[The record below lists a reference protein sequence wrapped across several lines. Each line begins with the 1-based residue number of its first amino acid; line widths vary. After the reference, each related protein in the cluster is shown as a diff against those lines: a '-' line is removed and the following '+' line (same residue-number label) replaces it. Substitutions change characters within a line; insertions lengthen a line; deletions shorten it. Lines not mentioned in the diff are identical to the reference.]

1 MTMALVKQKMTLE
14 EFLAWEDLQPERHE
28 FYSGEVFAMV
38 GGRRIHE
45 RVIGNLSRRLGNH
58 LEGSAC
64 QVFAAGMKLELSDN
78 MVLYPDVMVTCDR
91 ADLHAD
97 RAMRSP
103 TLVIEV
109 LSPSTQAYDR
119 SQKFALYRQ
128 LASLKEYILIDP
140 ETLRVEGFRR
150 EPDDRWLL
158 VDMSQDTA
166 LDCASVACAVPMAQ
180 VFEGV
185 IPAE

>member
-1 MTMALVKQKMTLE
+1 MALAQHKMTLD

-28 FYSGEVFAMV
+28 FHKGEVFAMV

-45 RVIGNLSRRLGNH
+45 SVISNLAYRLRGQ

-64 QVFAAGMKLELSDN
+64 QVFVAGMKLKLADDT
-78 MVLYPDVMVTCDR
+78 VLYPDVVVTCDR
-91 ADLHAD
+91 ADLRAD
-97 RAMRSP
+97 LALRSP

-128 LASLKEYILIDP
+128 LGSLQEYILIDP
-140 ETLRVEGFRR
+140 ETLRIEGFRR

-158 VDMSQDTA
+158 VDMSQDA
-166 LDCASVACAVPMAQ
+166 LMACASVDCAVPLAP
-180 VFEGV
+180 VFEG
-185 IPAE
+185 INPAD

>member
-1 MTMALVKQKMTLE
+1 MA
-14 EFLAWEDLQPERHE
+14 A
-28 FYSGEVFAMV
+28 
-38 GGRRIHE
+38 
-45 RVIGNLSRRLGNH
+45 
-58 LEGSAC
+58 SA
-64 QVFAAGMKLELSDN
+64 
-78 MVLYPDVMVTCDR
+78 R
-91 ADLHAD
+91 ADLRAD
-97 RAMRSP
+97 LALRSP

-150 EPDDRWLL
+150 EPVDRWML
-158 VDMSQDTA
+158 VDMSQDEWM
-166 LDCASVACAVPMAQ
+166 DCASVGCGVPLAQ

>member
-1 MTMALVKQKMTLE
+1 MALVKQKMTLD

-28 FYSGEVFAMV
+28 FYNGEVFAMV

-45 RVIGNLSRRLGNH
+45 RVIGNLAYRLRSH
-58 LEGSAC
+58 LEGSTC
-64 QVFAAGMKLELSDN
+64 QVFAAGMKLQLTDN
-78 MVLYPDVMVTCDR
+78 TVLYPDILVTCDSADLR
-91 ADLHAD
+91 ADL
-97 RAMRSP
+97 AMRAP
-103 TLVIEV
+103 TLLIEV

-128 LASLKEYILIDP
+128 LASLKEYLLIDP

-150 EPDDRWLL
+150 EPDDRWVL
-158 VDMSQDTA
+158 VDMSQDA
-166 LDCASVACAVPMAQ
+166 AMDCASVGCTVPLAQ

-185 IPAE
+185 NPAD

>member
-1 MTMALVKQKMTLE
+1 MALVQQKMTLE

-28 FYSGEVFAMV
+28 FYNGEVFAMV

-64 QVFAAGMKLELSDN
+64 LVVAAGMKLQLTDDT
-78 MVLYPDVMVTCDR
+78 VLYPDVLVTCDPADLR
-91 ADLHAD
+91 ADL
-97 RAMRSP
+97 AMRSP

-109 LSPSTQAYDR
+109 LSPSTQASDR

-140 ETLRVEGFRR
+140 ETLRVEGLRR
-150 EPDDRWLL
+150 EADDRWLL
-158 VDMSQDTA
+158 VDMSQDA
-166 LDCASVACAVPMAQ
+166 VMDCASVGCTVPLAQ

>member
-1 MTMALVKQKMTLE
+1 MALVKQKMTLE

-28 FYSGEVFAMV
+28 FYSGEVFATV

-45 RVIGNLSRRLGNH
+45 CVIGNLAYRLRSH
-58 LEGSAC
+58 LAGSAC
-64 QVFAAGMKLELSDN
+64 QVFAAGMKLELTDN
-78 MVLYPDVMVTCDR
+78 TVLYPDVMVTCDR
-91 ADLHAD
+91 ADLRAD

-109 LSPSTQAYDR
+109 LSPSTQGYDR

-140 ETLRVEGFRR
+140 ETLRIEGFRR

-158 VDMSQDTA
+158 VDMSQHA
-166 LDCASVACAVPMAQ
+166 LMDCASVGCAVPLAQ

>member
-1 MTMALVKQKMTLE
+1 MALVQQKMTLE

-28 FYSGEVFAMV
+28 FYNGEVFAMV
-38 GGRRIHE
+38 AGRRIHE

-64 QVFAAGMKLELSDN
+64 QVFAAGMKLQLTDDT
-78 MVLYPDVMVTCDR
+78 VLYPDVLVTCDPADLR
-91 ADLHAD
+91 ADL
-97 RAMRSP
+97 AMRSP

-150 EPDDRWLL
+150 EADDRWLL
-158 VDMSQDTA
+158 VDMSQNA
-166 LDCASVACAVPMAQ
+166 VMDCASVGCTVPLAQ

>member
-1 MTMALVKQKMTLE
+1 MTLD
-14 EFLAWEDLQPERHE
+14 EFLAWEDQQPERHE
-28 FYSGEVFAMV
+28 FYGGEVFAMV

-45 RVIGNLSRRLGNH
+45 RVIANLSRRLGNH

-64 QVFAAGMKLELSDN
+64 QVFVAGMKLQLADET
-78 MVLYPDVMVTCDR
+78 MLYPDVMVTCDR
-91 ADLHAD
+91 ADLRAD
-97 RAMRSP
+97 LAMRSP

-128 LASLKEYILIDP
+128 LPSLQEYLLIDP

-150 EPDDRWLL
+150 EPDDRWVL
-158 VDMSQDTA
+158 VDMSPDA
-166 LDCASVACAVPMAQ
+166 LMDCASVGCAVPMAQ
-180 VFEGV
+180 VFEG
-185 IPAE
+185 ITPAD

>member
-1 MTMALVKQKMTLE
+1 MALVQQKMTLE

-45 RVIGNLSRRLGNH
+45 RVIANLSRHLGNH
-58 LEGSAC
+58 LAGSAC
-64 QVFAAGMKLELSDN
+64 QVFAAGMKLQLADN
-78 MVLYPDVMVTCDR
+78 TVLYPDVMVTCDR
-91 ADLHAD
+91 ADLRAD
-97 RAMRSP
+97 LAMRSP

-119 SQKFALYRQ
+119 SQKFALYRR

-150 EPDDRWLL
+150 EPDDRWML
-158 VDMSQDTA
+158 VDFSQDE
-166 LDCASVACAVPMAQ
+166 LMDCASVGCAVPLAQ
-180 VFEGV
+180 VFEG
-185 IPAE
+185 INPAE

>member
-1 MTMALVKQKMTLE
+1 MAVVKQKMTLD

-45 RVIGNLSRRLGNH
+45 RVIGNLSRHLGNQ

-64 QVFAAGMKLELSDN
+64 QVFVAGMKLQLADDT
-78 MVLYPDVMVTCDR
+78 VLYPDVMVTCDR
-91 ADLHAD
+91 ADLRAD
-97 RAMRSP
+97 LAMRAP
-103 TLVIEV
+103 TLVVEV

-119 SQKFALYRQ
+119 SQKFALYRR

-140 ETLRVEGFRR
+140 ETLRIEGFRR
-150 EPDDRWLL
+150 EPDDRWVLA
-158 VDMSQDTA
+158 DMSQDA
-166 LDCASVACAVPMAQ
+166 VMNCASVGCTVPLAQ
-180 VFEGV
+180 VFEG
-185 IPAE
+185 IHPDA

>member
-1 MTMALVKQKMTLE
+1 MAVVKQKMTLD

-45 RVIGNLSRRLGNH
+45 RVIGNLSRHLGNQ

-64 QVFAAGMKLELSDN
+64 QVFVAGMKLQLADDT
-78 MVLYPDVMVTCDR
+78 VLYPDVMVTCDR
-91 ADLHAD
+91 ADLRAD
-97 RAMRSP
+97 LAMRAP

-119 SQKFALYRQ
+119 SQKFALYRR

-140 ETLRVEGFRR
+140 ETLRIEGFRR
-150 EPDDRWLL
+150 EPDDRWVLA
-158 VDMSQDTA
+158 DMSQDA
-166 LDCASVACAVPMAQ
+166 VMNCASVGCTVPLAQ
-180 VFEGV
+180 VFEG
-185 IPAE
+185 IHPDA

>member
-1 MTMALVKQKMTLE
+1 MALVQQKITLD
-14 EFLAWEDLQPERHE
+14 EFLAWEDQQPERHE
-28 FYSGEVFAMV
+28 FYNGEVFAMV

-45 RVIGNLSRRLGNH
+45 RVIGNLAFRLQSQ

-64 QVFAAGMKLELSDN
+64 QVFAAGMKLQITDN
-78 MVLYPDVMVTCDR
+78 TVLYPDVMVTCDR
-91 ADLHAD
+91 ADLRAD
-97 RAMRSP
+97 LAMRSP

-128 LASLKEYILIDP
+128 LPSLQEYLLIDP

-150 EPDDRWLL
+150 EPDDRWVL
-158 VDMSQDTA
+158 VDMSPDA
-166 LDCASVACAVPMAQ
+166 LMDCARVGCAVPMAQ
-180 VFEGV
+180 VFEG
-185 IPAE
+185 ITPAD

>member
-1 MTMALVKQKMTLE
+1 MAPARQKMTLE

-28 FYSGEVFAMV
+28 FYNGEVFAMV

-64 QVFAAGMKLELSDN
+64 QVFAAGMKLQLTDN
-78 MVLYPDVMVTCDR
+78 TVLYPDFLVTCDPADLR
-91 ADLHAD
+91 ADL
-97 RAMRSP
+97 AMCSP

-150 EPDDRWLL
+150 EPGDRWLL
-158 VDMSQDTA
+158 VDMSQDT
-166 LDCASVACAVPMAQ
+166 LMDCASVGCTVPLSQ

>member
-1 MTMALVKQKMTLE
+1 MALVKQKMTLE

-45 RVIGNLSRRLGNH
+45 CVIGNLAYRLRGH
-58 LEGSAC
+58 LAGSAC
-64 QVFAAGMKLELSDN
+64 LVYAAGMKLELADN
-78 MVLYPDVMVTCDR
+78 TVLYPDLMVTCDR
-91 ADLHAD
+91 ADRHAD

-128 LASLKEYILIDP
+128 LASLNEYILIDP

-158 VDMSQDTA
+158 VDMSQDA
-166 LDCASVACAVPMAQ
+166 VLDCASVGCSLPMAQ

-185 IPAE
+185 NPAE

>member
-1 MTMALVKQKMTLE
+1 MALVQQKMTLE

-28 FYSGEVFAMV
+28 FYNGDVFAMV

-64 QVFAAGMKLELSDN
+64 QVFAAGMKLQLTDDT
-78 MVLYPDVMVTCDR
+78 VLYPDVLVTCDPADLR
-91 ADLHAD
+91 ADL
-97 RAMRSP
+97 AMRSP

-119 SQKFALYRQ
+119 SQKFALYRR

-150 EPDDRWLL
+150 EADDRWLL
-158 VDMSQDTA
+158 VDMSQDA
-166 LDCASVACAVPMAQ
+166 VMDCASVGCTVPLAQ

>member
-1 MTMALVKQKMTLE
+1 MALVQQKMTLE

-28 FYSGEVFAMV
+28 FYNGDVFAMV

-64 QVFAAGMKLELSDN
+64 QVFAAGMKLQLADN
-78 MVLYPDVMVTCDR
+78 TVVYPDVLVTCDPADLR
-91 ADLHAD
+91 ADL
-97 RAMRSP
+97 AMRAP

-119 SQKFALYRQ
+119 SQKFALYRR

-150 EPDDRWLL
+150 EADDRWLL
-158 VDMSQDTA
+158 VDMSQDA
-166 LDCASVACAVPMAQ
+166 VMDCASVGCTVPLAQ

>member
-1 MTMALVKQKMTLE
+1 MM
-14 EFLAWEDLQPERHE
+14 
-28 FYSGEVFAMV
+28 
-38 GGRRIHE
+38 
-45 RVIGNLSRRLGNH
+45 RVIGNLLRHIGNQ

-64 QVFAAGMKLELSDN
+64 QVFAAGMKLQVTDDT
-78 MVLYPDVMVTCDR
+78 MLYPDVMVTCDR
-91 ADLHAD
+91 ADLQAD
-97 RAMRSP
+97 LALRSP

-140 ETLRVEGFRR
+140 ETLRIDGFRR
-150 EPDDRWLL
+150 EPDDRWVLA
-158 VDMSQDTA
+158 DMSQDAAMT
-166 LDCASVACAVPMAQ
+166 CASVGCTVPLPQ

-185 IPAE
+185 NPAD